1 MTQCHSIQCKWKFH
15 AKYHSISVFSK
26 NFSQFWQK
34 GVKRRG
40 AADVVYPILLLLEYP
55 IFLRFAISKP
65 PFKRV
70 NSVDIVA
77 DEDGDDHH
85 DDDDVNIAA
94 QLWSLQTGSGP
105 PWAPRSS
112 LLKENSKL
120 NVWLNHLNRKAFLSN
135 IFRVP
140 SNPGACSP
148 YFISSSTIWLKPQ
161 RSQQF
166 TWPQG
171 KKAHK
176 KATNFKNYLSNN
188 GQNTTNQTAK

>member
-1 MTQCHSIQCKWKFH
+1 MRSIISFLFSLKTFHSFDKRVSNAAGQQMLYIQ
-15 AKYHSISVFSK
+15 FSSSL
-26 NFSQFWQK
+26 NIRFSS
-34 GVKRRG
+34 
-40 AADVVYPILLLLEYP
+40 D
-55 IFLRFAISKP
+55 P
-65 PFKRV
+65 PFQSHCSFIRV
-70 NSVDIVA
+70 SSVDIVA

-135 IFRVP
+135 IFWVP
-140 SNPGACSP
+140 SKPGACSP

-166 TWPQG
+166 TWPPG
-171 KKAHK
+171 KKANK
-176 KATNFKNYLSNN
+176 KSNKLQKLFIKQRTKHN
-188 GQNTTNQTAK
+188 KPNSQVNKSK

>member
-1 MTQCHSIQCKWKFH
+1 MRSIISFLFSLKTFHSFDKRVSNAAGQQMLYIQ
-15 AKYHSISVFSK
+15 FSSSL
-26 NFSQFWQK
+26 NIRFSS
-34 GVKRRG
+34 
-40 AADVVYPILLLLEYP
+40 D
-55 IFLRFAISKP
+55 P
-65 PFKRV
+65 PFQSHCSFIRV

-140 SNPGACSP
+140 SSP
-148 YFISSSTIWLKPQ
+148 VRPAPHISFPHQ
-161 RSQQF
+161 RSDWSPKGPSNSHGHQE
-166 TWPQG
+166 
-171 KKAHK
+171 
-176 KATNFKNYLSNN
+176 KN
-188 GQNTTNQTAK
+188 K

>member
-1 MTQCHSIQCKWKFH
+1 MRSIIAFLFSLKTFHSFDKRVSNAAGQQMLYIQ
-15 AKYHSISVFSK
+15 FSSSL
-26 NFSQFWQK
+26 NIRFSS
-34 GVKRRG
+34 
-40 AADVVYPILLLLEYP
+40 D
-55 IFLRFAISKP
+55 P
-65 PFKRV
+65 PFQSHCSFIRV

-135 IFRVP
+135 IFWVP
-140 SNPGACSP
+140 SNPGAWSP

>member
-65 PFKRV
+65 LFKRV

-135 IFRVP
+135 IFWLPSSPRACSFPHQRSDWSPKGP
-140 SNPGACSP
+140 SNSHGHKAKKH
-148 YFISSSTIWLKPQ
+148 IKK
-161 RSQQF
+161 QQ
-166 TWPQG
+166 TSKIIYQ
-171 KKAHK
+171 
-176 KATNFKNYLSNN
+176 
-188 GQNTTNQTAK
+188 TTDKTQQTKQPSK

>member
-1 MTQCHSIQCKWKFH
+1 MTQCRSILYKWKFH
-15 AKYHSISVFSK
+15 ARYHIISVFSK

-40 AADVVYPILLLLEYP
+40 AADVVYPILLPSSLN
-55 IFLRFAISKP
+55 IRFSSDP
-65 PFKRV
+65 PFQSHCSFIRV

-135 IFRVP
+135 IFVIM
-140 SNPGACSP
+140 A
-148 YFISSSTIWLKPQ
+148 L
-161 RSQQF
+161 
-166 TWPQG
+166 
-171 KKAHK
+171 
-176 KATNFKNYLSNN
+176 
-188 GQNTTNQTAK
+188 

>member
-65 PFKRV
+65 LFKRV

-135 IFRVP
+135 IFWVP
-140 SNPGACSP
+140 SNPVGPAP
-148 YFISSSTIWLKPQ
+148 HISFPHQ
-161 RSQQF
+161 RSDWSPKGPSNSHGHQ
-166 TWPQG
+166 T
-171 KKAHK
+171 
-176 KATNFKNYLSNN
+176 KN
-188 GQNTTNQTAK
+188 K

>member
-1 MTQCHSIQCKWKFH
+1 MRSIISFQFSLKTFHSFDKRVSNAAGQQMLYIQ
-15 AKYHSISVFSK
+15 FSSSL
-26 NFSQFWQK
+26 NIRFSS
-34 GVKRRG
+34 
-40 AADVVYPILLLLEYP
+40 D
-55 IFLRFAISKP
+55 P
-65 PFKRV
+65 PFQSHCSFIRV

-140 SNPGACSP
+140 SSP
-148 YFISSSTIWLKPQ
+148 VRPAPHISFPHQ
-161 RSQQF
+161 RSDWSPKGPSNSHGHQ
-166 TWPQG
+166 T
-171 KKAHK
+171 KKHK
-176 KATNFKNYLSNN
+176 
-188 GQNTTNQTAK
+188 